1 MLVGLGVLDMVE
13 GEKHMIVGT
22 KRKEDL
28 GVVTKTKQKKW
39 EDPTKPLVRIFVFC
53 AWSMGNQLIIFF
65 FIAPWRLG
73 CSIGYFS

>member
-28 GVVTKTKQKKW
+28 GVVTKTKQKKR
-39 EDPTKPLVRIFVFC
+39 KK
-53 AWSMGNQLIIFF
+53 Q
-65 FIAPWRLG
+65 WRLWVEKKTER
-73 CSIGYFS
+73 IMAMKAVK

>member
-28 GVVTKTKQKKW
+28 GVVTKTKQKKR
-39 EDPTKPLVRIFVFC
+39 KK
-53 AWSMGNQLIIFF
+53 Q
-65 FIAPWRLG
+65 
-73 CSIGYFS
+73 